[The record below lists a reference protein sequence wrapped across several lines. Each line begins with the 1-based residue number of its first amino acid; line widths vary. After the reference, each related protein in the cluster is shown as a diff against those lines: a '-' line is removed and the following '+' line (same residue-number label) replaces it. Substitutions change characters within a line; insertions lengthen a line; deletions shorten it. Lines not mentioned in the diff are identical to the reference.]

1 MNINKHNK
9 NNKNN
14 KNKLKSKTLRHQNI
28 KQKGHNYTQKIVN
41 QLGGTKTDV
50 CEELPEL
57 KRFDIFNIFK
67 YAIQLPKITK

>member
-9 NNKNN
+9 NNKN
-14 KNKLKSKTLRHQNI
+14 KNKLKGKTLRHQNI
-28 KQKGHNYTQKIVN
+28 KKKGHNYTQKNSQI
-41 QLGGTKTDV
+41 GGTKTDV

>member
-9 NNKNN
+9 HNKHN
-14 KNKLKSKTLRHQNI
+14 KNKLKGKTLRHQNI
-28 KQKGHNYTQKIVN
+28 KQKGHNYTQKNSQI
-41 QLGGTKTDV
+41 GGTKTDV

>member
-9 NNKNN
+9 NRW
-14 KNKLKSKTLRHQNI
+14 KTLRHQNI
-28 KQKGHNYTQKIVN
+28 KQKRHNYTQKIVN
-41 QLGGTKTDV
+41 QLGGTTDTV

>member
-9 NNKNN
+9 NNKN
-14 KNKLKSKTLRHQNI
+14 KLKAKTLRHQNI
-28 KQKGHNYTQKIVN
+28 KQKGHNYTQKNSQI
-41 QLGGTKTDV
+41 GGAKTDV

>member
-9 NNKNN
+9 N
-14 KNKLKSKTLRHQNI
+14 KNKLKGKTLRHTNI
-28 KQKGHNYTQKIVN
+28 KHKGHNYTQKNSQI
-41 QLGGTKTDV
+41 GGTKTDV